1 MEAVVTGRNDAAS
14 AALPDTGLAEL
25 EAIASPSRDLARRDS
40 LRRRL
45 LAGADIGALL
55 IAYVSVALAT
65 SPDQPT
71 AAVGFAA
78 AAVPGWILLNKLLG
92 LYDRDAHL
100 IHKSTLDEIPRLAL
114 SAILGTTLIFMFA
127 PPIADVTPARAETI
141 AFMVL
146 AFVWLFALRGLVRN
160 AVVRRTP
167 PERCLIIGS
176 GAVAGMVARK
186 LQLHPEYGV
195 SVAGFVDVK
204 HADANGNGN
213 GDGHANGGPASVP
226 GELLGD
232 LDDFE
237 QICAE
242 YNVDRVIIA
251 FSLISHEGLIDVIRS
266 SKRLAL
272 KVTVVPRLF
281 EVIGHQ
287 VEVDQIEGITMLGL
301 RGFGRTRSSL
311 ALKRAIDIAGAGVGL
326 LLLSPVILVIA
337 LIVKLT
343 SRGPV
348 FYVHDRVGRANTHF
362 RMLKFRTMVEGADDL
377 KPHLEHLNEADGP
390 MFKIAD
396 DPRVTPIGRVLRRT
410 SLDELPQLINV
421 LRGDMSLVGPRP
433 LIPSEDVHVIGYHRE
448 RLDLTPG
455 LTGPWQVLGRTAIP
469 FQEMIKLDYLY
480 VAEWS
485 LWNDIKLLLRT
496 APTVVQG
503 RGQ

>member
-1 MEAVVTGRNDAAS
+1 MEAVVRSGEQQVTTTLQETGI
-14 AALPDTGLAEL
+14 AEL
-25 EAIASPSRDLARRDS
+25 EALAAPSRDLARRDS

-45 LAGADIGALL
+45 LAGADILAFTL
-55 IAYVSVALAT
+55 AYTSVWLAT
-65 SPDQPT
+65 SPDL
-71 AAVGFAA
+71 VGEVLFASL
-78 AAVPGWILLNKLLG
+78 AVPGWILLNKLLG

-100 IHKSTLDEIPRLAL
+100 IHKSTLDELPRLAL

-127 PPIADVTPARAETI
+127 PPVADVSPARGEAI
-141 AFMVL
+141 GYMVL
-146 AFVWLFALRGLVRN
+146 AFFWMFTLRGLVRHS
-160 AVVRRTP
+160 VVKRTP

-186 LQLHPEYGV
+186 LEMHPEYGV

-204 HADANGNGN
+204 TDEANGNGQPY
-213 GDGHANGGPASVP
+213 ANGNGAPKES
-226 GELLGD
+226 ELLGD
-232 LDDFE
+232 LGEFE
-237 QICAE
+237 EICSA
-242 YNVDRVIIA
+242 YSVDRVIIA
-251 FSLISHEGLIDVIRS
+251 FSLISHERLIDVIRS
-266 SKRLAL
+266 SKRLSL
-272 KVTVVPRLF
+272 KITVVPRLF

-287 VEVDQIEGITMLGL
+287 VEVDQIEGVTMLGL

-311 ALKRAIDIAGAGVGL
+311 ALKRAIDIAGAGAGL
-326 LLLSPVILVIA
+326 LLLSPVLLIIG
-337 LIVKLT
+337 LIVKMT

-348 FYVHDRVGRANTHF
+348 FYVHDRVGRGNEHF
-362 RMLKFRTMVEGADDL
+362 RMLKFRTMVEGAEDL
-377 KPHLEHLNEADGP
+377 KPHLAHLNEADGP

-396 DPRVTPIGRVLRRT
+396 DPRVTPIGRFLRKT

>member
-1 MEAVVTGRNDAAS
+1 VQEA
-14 AALPDTGLAEL
+14 GLADL
-25 EAIASPSRDLARRDS
+25 DALAAPTRDLARRDS

-45 LAGADIGALL
+45 LGGADIAAFLL
-55 IAYVSVALAT
+55 AFATVWLAT
-65 SPDQPT
+65 SADLPGET
-71 AAVGFAA
+71 LLFAA
-78 AAVPGWILLNKLLG
+78 GALPGWILLNKLLG

-100 IHKSTLDEIPRLAL
+100 IHKSTLDEMPRLAL

-127 PPIADVTPARAETI
+127 PPIAGVTPARGETI
-141 AFMVL
+141 GYMVL
-146 AFVWLFALRGLVRN
+146 AFVWLFTLRGLVRN
-160 AVVRRTP
+160 SVVRRTP

-176 GAVAGMVARK
+176 GSVAGMVARK
-186 LQLHPEYGV
+186 LEIHPEYGV
-195 SVAGFVDVK
+195 SVAGFVDVRN
-204 HADANGNGN
+204 ADDHNGNGRTFANGNG
-213 GDGHANGGPASVP
+213 APAPS
-226 GELLGD
+226 ELLGD

-237 QICAE
+237 EICAAHK
-242 YNVDRVIIA
+242 VDRVIIA
-251 FSLISHEGLIDVIRS
+251 FSLISHERLIDVIRS
-266 SKRLAL
+266 SKRLSL
-272 KVTVVPRLF
+272 KITVVPRLF

-311 ALKRAIDIAGAGVGL
+311 ALKRAIDIVCAATGL
-326 LLLSPVILVIA
+326 LLLSPVMLVIA

-348 FYVHDRVGRANTHF
+348 FYVHDRVGRANEHF

-396 DPRVTPIGRVLRRT
+396 DPRVTPIGRFLRRT